1 MNLAS
6 FYRDVPVAPC
16 PLATLAYGFMEDL
29 FEFLFNATGRINR
42 AKYWR
47 SLVIFGVAGLFAAVI
62 LFTAAGIAAPL
73 FVAMLV
79 VVLIPWLTWGFVI
92 HTERLHDRDKS
103 AWWLLIF
110 YGLPALL
117 GPVARIA
124 SLPGA
129 LGPTLYTILALAGF
143 ALSTWGFFE
152 IGCLP
157 GTGGSNSYGPDPLLR
172 ANQTSRLT
180 RR

>member
-1 MNLAS
+1 MNPAS
-6 FYRDVPVAPC
+6 FYRDTPVAPC
-16 PLATLAYGFMEDL
+16 PLATSADGIMEDL
-29 FEFLFNATGRINR
+29 LEFLFNATGRINR

-47 SLVIFGVAGLFAAVI
+47 SLIVFGVAGLFAAVI

-79 VVLIPWLTWGFVI
+79 VVLIPWLIWGFVI

-103 AWWLLIF
+103 AWWLLVF

-124 SLPGA
+124 SFPGA
-129 LGPTLYTILALAGF
+129 LGATLYYILALTGF
-143 ALSTWGFFE
+143 ALSIWGFFE

-172 ANQTSRLT
+172 TKQASRLT

>member
-92 HTERLHDRDKS
+92 HTERFVPGRP
-103 AWWLLIF
+103 
-110 YGLPALL
+110 GLNA
-117 GPVARIA
+117 VHH
-124 SLPGA
+124 PGA
-129 LGPTLYTILALAGF
+129 GRICALDVGIF
-143 ALSTWGFFE
+143 
-152 IGCLP
+152 
-157 GTGGSNSYGPDPLLR
+157 
-172 ANQTSRLT
+172 
-180 RR
+180 

>member
-1 MNLAS
+1 
-6 FYRDVPVAPC
+6 
-16 PLATLAYGFMEDL
+16 MEDL

-47 SLVIFGVAGLFAAVI
+47 SLMAFGVAGLLVAVI
-62 LFTAAGIAAPL
+62 LFTAAGIAAPV
-73 FVAMLV
+73 FVVMLV
-79 VVLIPWLTWGFVI
+79 VVLIPWLIWGFVI

-103 AWWLLIF
+103 AWWLLVF

-124 SLPGA
+124 SSPGVPGA
-129 LGPTLYTILALAGF
+129 TLHYILALAGF
-143 ALSTWGFFE
+143 ALSIWGFFE

-172 ANQTSRLT
+172 AKQAGRLT

>member
-1 MNLAS
+1 MNPAS
-6 FYRDVPVAPC
+6 LYRDIPVAPC
-16 PLATLAYGFMEDL
+16 PAGTSADGMMEDL

-47 SLVIFGVAGLFAAVI
+47 SLIVFGVAGLFAAVI
-62 LFTAAGIAAPL
+62 LFTAAGIAAPV
-73 FVAMLV
+73 FAAMLV
-79 VVLIPWLTWGFVI
+79 VVLIPWLIWGFVI

-103 AWWLLIF
+103 AWWLLAF

-117 GPVARIA
+117 GPVARMVSFPG
-124 SLPGA
+124 SLGA
-129 LGPTLYTILALAGF
+129 TLHAMLALAGF
-143 ALSTWGFFE
+143 ALSIWGLFE

-157 GTGGSNSYGPDPLLR
+157 GTDGSNSYGPDPRLQGKR
-172 ANQTSRLT
+172 ASRLT

>member
-1 MNLAS
+1 
-6 FYRDVPVAPC
+6 
-16 PLATLAYGFMEDL
+16 MEDL

-47 SLVIFGVAGLFAAVI
+47 SLMLFGVAGLPVAVI
-62 LFTAAGIAAPL
+62 LFTAAGIAAPV
-73 FVAMLV
+73 FVVMLV
-79 VVLIPWLTWGFVI
+79 VVLIPWMIWGFVI

-103 AWWLLIF
+103 AWWLLVF

-124 SLPGA
+124 SFPGSPGA
-129 LGPTLYTILALAGF
+129 TLHYILALAGF
-143 ALSTWGFFE
+143 ALSIWGFLE
-152 IGCLP
+152 IGFLP

-172 ANQTSRLT
+172 AKQASRLT

>member
-1 MNLAS
+1 
-6 FYRDVPVAPC
+6 
-16 PLATLAYGFMEDL
+16 MEDL

-47 SLVIFGVAGLFAAVI
+47 SLMLFGVGGLLVAVI
-62 LFTAAGIAAPL
+62 LFTAAGIAAPV
-73 FVAMLV
+73 FVVMLV
-79 VVLIPWLTWGFVI
+79 VALIPWLIWGFVI

-103 AWWLLIF
+103 AWWLLVF

-124 SLPGA
+124 SSPGVPGA
-129 LGPTLYTILALAGF
+129 TLHYILALAGF
-143 ALSTWGFFE
+143 ALSIWGFFE

-172 ANQTSRLT
+172 AKQAGRLT

>member
-1 MNLAS
+1 
-6 FYRDVPVAPC
+6 
-16 PLATLAYGFMEDL
+16 MEDL

-103 AWWLLIF
+103 AWWHLIF

-124 SLPGA
+124 SFPGA

-172 ANQTSRLT
+172 ANQTNRLT